1 MAWAYVQPATV
12 KAGAVCGSLTSGF
25 GCAPGWIH
33 GAAYRYRLATR
44 SEKMDE
50 EKKGIAALPD
60 VPAEIQ
66 AKSTLAKAAATLG
79 DAAHTVAEK
88 AAGA

>member
-1 MAWAYVQPATV
+1 
-12 KAGAVCGSLTSGF
+12 
-25 GCAPGWIH
+25 
-33 GAAYRYRLATR
+33 
-44 SEKMDE
+44 MDE